1 MRVCAGVLVFAA
13 LGAAAFAQGTPATCR
28 ALTELKFDAVKITAA
43 EHVAP
48 GWAFPKSPFNA
59 GFKPA
64 AESHASFCRVA
75 LTIDK
80 DIKVEIWLPD
90 IWNHR
95 FEGVGNGGLTGAIN
109 YPAMAQAVRE
119 GFATASTD
127 TGHETQEGF
136 FDASWVAGHPDRV
149 ENFAYRAHH
158 LMAVNAKKIITAY
171 YGRES
176 KKNYFSGCS
185 SGGWQALSEAQRY
198 PEDYDGIVA
207 GAPAINFVRLQ
218 SLGFVQ
224 AWQARRTPRG
234 DLTPAKLSFMAKAMV
249 AQCDPGDG
257 VKDGFITDPRT
268 CKFDW
273 SKLLCKAG
281 DKPDCL
287 TRAQIAR
294 AQTLYGPQTT
304 PRGLKLYPGL
314 PLGVASAFGP
324 HSIAPGH
331 DPFKDSMMIQALKQK
346 PRWTVDRYDPDR
358 DMAPIDKE
366 LGGMMNATNPDLSA
380 FKAHGGKLLM
390 YHGWADGLLSP
401 YNTLDYYH
409 AVEAKTPDADKFVRL
424 FMVPSMGHCGG
435 GEGPNGLDSNAAI
448 VSWVEGGEAP
458 DEITGYHTD
467 KDGAI
472 GMTRPLCAEPKVAV
486 YKGSGPTDQA
496 SSFVC
501 RIPGTPIVSAA
512 APRRVADSK
521 RTPPKIER
529 YSIPRKR

>member
-13 LGAAAFAQGTPATCR
+13 LGAAAFAQGTPASCR
-28 ALTELKFDAVKITAA
+28 ALTELKFENVKITAA

-48 GWAFPKSPFNA
+48 GWTFPKSPFNA
-59 GFKPA
+59 SFKPA

-136 FDASWVAGHPDRV
+136 FDASWAAGHPERV

-176 KKNYFSGCS
+176 KKNYFTGCS

-224 AWQARRTPRG
+224 AWQARRTPKG
-234 DLTPAKLSFMAKAMV
+234 DLTPAKLSYMAKAMV

-467 KDGAI
+467 KDGSI

-486 YKGSGPTDQA
+486 YKGTGPTDQA

-501 RIPGTPIVSAA
+501 RIPGTPIVSNA

-521 RTPPKIER
+521 RTPSKIER